1 MYKIDLAMKGLS
13 DQIEALSKRGTIAQ
27 INAEYSDVG
36 YFTAT
41 SESISDYTNG
51 MVISL
56 SLNQTNQ
63 GTVGL
68 NINEIGTVQIVY
80 ATSEGQLQDITAGM
94 MKQNSV
100 YFCVYNG
107 TYWVLSSAGYAS
119 TSNNVSDT
127 INGKNITDIF
137 ETDGTTAKNAT
148 LQKQTEK
155 LQTPVSIGL
164 SGVTATVQQF
174 DGSQGITIPI
184 TEVPGQIV
192 EGAVDLAE
200 DINKEW
206 SEVDEITPAE
216 PEAPR
221 VADQLNGYTSQQ
233 IIDQTKEDLK
243 PNIINTYTCVTSETT
258 HALTGT
264 GNNIKFV
271 ADAAFAAGDTITVNG
286 TAVTAQTQDGAALA
300 AGAWASGATVVC
312 WLDGTTLTVCGG
324 SNAYT
329 PPSYST
335 DPVDTGKKWIDGKT
349 VWQKVINYTTP
360 SNSGTALIDIGDT
373 VDTFVSVSGFVSST
387 TAGYYLLTSFTNSDA
402 QVFGIANVYNNNG
415 TTSKN
420 KLVVVNMLPKFQGKP
435 AYAIVEYTRA

>member
-36 YFTAT
+36 YFIAT

-80 ATSEGQLQDITAGM
+80 ATPEGQLQDITAGM

-137 ETDGTTAKNAT
+137 EADGTTVKNAT

-164 SGVTATVQQF
+164 SGVTATAQQF

-221 VADQLNGYTSQQ
+221 VADQLNGYTAQQ
-233 IIDQTKEDLK
+233 IIDQTKEDLE
-243 PNIINTYTCVTSETT
+243 PNIINTYIHTRSGQVNNLEGNGSNGKVLITS
-258 HALTGT
+258 
-264 GNNIKFV
+264 NIEP
-271 ADAAFAAGDTITVNG
+271 GDTWTVNG
-286 TAVTAQTQDGAALA
+286 QPVNAYMGPNDATSAMSNNQY
-300 AGAWASGATVVC
+300 SGKWIYFSVQGSDVNFS
-312 WLDGTTLTVCGG
+312 GG
-324 SNAYT
+324 SSNSNMKLLWQNENASQQFNSQSINIDSSEYTVFIVLAKNTTGGTAYT
-329 PPSYST
+329 WNVCVKNVPNILICPT
-335 DPVDTGKKWIDGKT
+335 DLNRYREVTISDS
-349 VWQKVINYTTP
+349 Q
-360 SNSGTALIDIGDT
+360 A
-373 VDTFVSVSGFVSST
+373 TF
-387 TAGYYLLTSFTNSDA
+387 
-402 QVFGIANVYNNNG
+402 NNG
-415 TTSKN
+415 RIINTYGKQPATENLDMIPISIYG
-420 KLVVVNMLPKFQGKP
+420 VV
-435 AYAIVEYTRA
+435 